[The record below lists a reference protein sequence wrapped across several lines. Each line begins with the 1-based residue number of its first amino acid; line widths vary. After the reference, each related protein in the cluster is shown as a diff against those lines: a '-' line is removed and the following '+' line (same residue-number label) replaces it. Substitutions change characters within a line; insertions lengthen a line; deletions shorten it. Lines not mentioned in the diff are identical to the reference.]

1 MREGRE
7 PRVGEPF
14 GFCDAIFLKADIG
27 ETRYAREPL
36 RKRVQGDAAKQRISS
51 VRSSA
56 APAAACARG
65 ESRGLE
71 SPLAFAT
78 PIFKKLTS
86 ANHATLASRCATG
99 YRRAK
104 QRKQRNLVGPKQRGA
119 GGRVR
124 EGREP
129 RVGEPVGF
137 CDANFQKADVGE
149 TRYARE
155 PLRNRVRRAKQRK
168 QRNLVGPKQRGAG
181 GRVREGRLPRVG
193 EPVGFCRLRSIF

>member
-1 MREGRE
+1 M
-7 PRVGEPF
+7 
-14 GFCDAIFLKADIG
+14 KADVG

-36 RKRVQGDAAKQRISS
+36 RNRV
-51 VRSSA
+51 
-56 APAAACARG
+56 
-65 ESRGLE
+65 
-71 SPLAFAT
+71 
-78 PIFKKLTS
+78 
-86 ANHATLASRCATG
+86 
-99 YRRAK
+99 RRAK

-137 CDANFQKADVGE
+137 CDANFQKADVIE

-168 QRNLVGPKQRGAG
+168 LRNLVGPKQRGAG
-181 GRVREGRLPRVG
+181 GRVCEGREPRVG
-193 EPVGFCRLRSIF
+193 EPVVFLRRQFSKR

>member
-1 MREGRE
+1 MILRRQFLKADVGEARYAREPLRNRVRKRVPQGKEAKAAQCRRSEQRGAGSRVREGRE
-7 PRVGEPF
+7 PRVGEPV
-14 GFCDAIFLKADIG
+14 GFCDANFQKADVG

-36 RKRVQGDAAKQRISS
+36 RNRV
-51 VRSSA
+51 
-56 APAAACARG
+56 
-65 ESRGLE
+65 
-71 SPLAFAT
+71 
-78 PIFKKLTS
+78 
-86 ANHATLASRCATG
+86 
-99 YRRAK
+99 RRAK

-168 QRNLVGPKQRGAG
+168 QPES
-181 GRVREGRLPRVG
+181 VR
-193 EPVGFCRLRSIF
+193 